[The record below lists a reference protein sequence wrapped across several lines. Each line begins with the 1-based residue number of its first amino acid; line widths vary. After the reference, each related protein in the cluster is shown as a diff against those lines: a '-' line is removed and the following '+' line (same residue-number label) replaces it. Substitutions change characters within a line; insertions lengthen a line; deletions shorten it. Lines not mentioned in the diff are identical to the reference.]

1 MNAVALDINKPLS
14 LASKDLAQ
22 HRFEYYAY
30 LRNHRPVHQAKI
42 LGMKVMVTS
51 RYEDCL
57 YVAKSDDFLRNR
69 GTITGGSRLPF
80 PMPKSISFLAESMI
94 TQDDPEHRRLRT
106 IVQKAFAPKNINPLT
121 DRVEAYCHEL
131 LDKCLMAPEVDLQRD
146 FALPLPTRVIGEMIG
161 VKPEEMHKI
170 QNSVRILST
179 GLTGWSIVRTMAWDL
194 RKIIQY
200 FRELIEAK
208 RQKPG
213 DDLLSALIHSE
224 EDGEQLTEDELVSLV
239 FLLIIAGFETTVH
252 LITNGAI
259 ALLDHPHEM
268 QKLRETP
275 ELMGSTVEEMLRYAG
290 PVHGT
295 KMNYA
300 VRDLE
305 LRGVRIPKAMPV
317 MPLLGSANRDEEIFP
332 DAEKFDIAR
341 DPNKHLA
348 FSQGNHFCL
357 GAFLA
362 RMETKTAFQVLLDRT
377 QDIALSVP
385 REQLEVV
392 AMPGWHRHN
401 GLPVTLR

>member
-1 MNAVALDINKPLS
+1 MNAVTLNRKKPLR
-14 LASKDLAQ
+14 LASKDLAE

-30 LRNHRPVHQAKI
+30 LRKHMPVHQAKI
-42 LGMKVMVTS
+42 LGMKIMVAS

-80 PMPKSISFLAESMI
+80 PMPKGISLLAESMI
-94 TQDDPEHRRLRT
+94 TQDDPEHKRLRS
-106 IVQKAFAPKNINPLT
+106 IVQKAFAPKNINLLA

-131 LDKCLMAPEVDLQRD
+131 LDKCLMAREVDLQRD
-146 FALPLPTRVIGEMIG
+146 FALPLPTRVIGEMVG
-161 VKPEEMHKI
+161 VKPDEMHKI
-170 QNSVRILST
+170 QSSVRMLSS

-208 RQKPG
+208 RRDPG

-224 EDGEQLTEDELVSLV
+224 EGGEKLSEDELVSLV

-259 ALLDHPHEM
+259 ALLDHPGEM

-290 PVHGT
+290 PVQGT

-305 LRGVRIPKAMPV
+305 LRGVHIPKGMPV
-317 MPLLGSANRDEEIFP
+317 MPLLGSANRDEDVFAEP
-332 DAEKFDIAR
+332 DRFDIAR
-341 DPNKHLA
+341 DPNKHLS

-377 QDIALSVP
+377 EDIALRIP
-385 REQLEVV
+385 RDKLEVV
-392 AMPGWHRHN
+392 AMPGWHRHK